1 MQKKE
6 KKNKSKKNAIF
17 IEVQK
22 RNRPSELRGESTR
35 EIKGFS
41 RLKIRKI
48 SPEEFSKKDS
58 RLEEDV
64 EEEPEFDSEQFRE
77 FIRAPSFEPETP
89 VLKKTAN
96 IQESI
101 NLEQNL
107 ETVSAP
113 ATKKED
119 DAIKYKM
126 ISEDYE
132 AMAQQTRKMQ
142 DRDFV
147 MRTPINPARLEEQ
160 RINLTRMQEQS
171 FQMNPELHEIRRHS
185 EGNLEKDYVTN
196 VKGELKEKKTHS
208 PFEQQEKKYEIR

>member
-6 KKNKSKKNAIF
+6 KKKKEKKS
-17 IEVQK
+17 
-22 RNRPSELRGESTR
+22 
-35 EIKGFS
+35 EI
-41 RLKIRKI
+41 KIRKI
-48 SPEEFSKKDS
+48 SPEEFESD
-58 RLEEDV
+58 LEKAA
-64 EEEPEFDSEQFRE
+64 EEESEFNSEQFRE
-77 FIRAPSFEPETP
+77 FIRAPSFESKTP
-89 VLKKTAN
+89 ILKKNEN
-96 IQESI
+96 IQESA

-107 ETVSAP
+107 ETAPAP

-119 DAIKYKM
+119 NAIKYKT

-132 AMAQQTRKMQ
+132 AIAQQTRKIN
-142 DRDFV
+142 DEEFV
-147 MRTPINPARLEEQ
+147 IHTQFKPARMEEQ

-171 FQMNPELHEIRRHS
+171 FQMNPELHEMRRHS